1 MSNAQP
7 VEPPQGPSNTRSLN
21 AAAPPEF
28 DRYPSAPGSPATLK
42 DYDPAP
48 EQEKV
53 RSNIAYW
60 LMGALLAVIGV
71 YCVVGLE
78 GGYACWIYPDCS
90 KLSSALKDLRE
101 FLAVALASI
110 TGLAGAV
117 TGFYFGAQ
125 AAKKG

>member
-1 MSNAQP
+1 MEPDAGLPRSINEAARGVRPMISSDAGTPESVSN
-7 VEPPQGPSNTRSLN
+7 
-21 AAAPPEF
+21 
-28 DRYPSAPGSPATLK
+28 
-42 DYDPAP
+42 YDPAP